1 MKLIEK
7 IKSNTLIFPLESK
20 DKSTSIQE
28 LLNHLLSEGYLT
40 ATSKLFSFIE
50 NFDKTIG
57 SAVGRGIA
65 FHHSS
70 SIEVDEMI
78 VVLGISKLGINYK
91 SPDRQ
96 KVHFVLLILDSMN
109 EPILHRKFIHRFQKF
124 INEHDIKTKILD
136 CKSKEEILTL
146 INDWENH
153 YLLNENI

>member
-7 IKSNTLIFPLESK
+7 IKSDTLIFPLESK
-20 DKSTSIQE
+20 EKSTTMHE

-40 ATSKLFSFIE
+40 ATTKLFSFIE
-50 NFDKTIG
+50 NHDQMIG

-70 SIEVDEMI
+70 SVEVDEMTT
-78 VVLGISKLGINYK
+78 VLGISKIGIDYK

-96 KVHFVLLILDSMN
+96 KVHFILLILDSVS
-109 EPILHRKFIHRFQKF
+109 EPNLHRKFIHRFQKF
-124 INEHDIKTKILD
+124 INDNDIKTKILD
-136 CKSKEEILTL
+136 YELKEEVLTL
-146 INDWENH
+146 INDWENR